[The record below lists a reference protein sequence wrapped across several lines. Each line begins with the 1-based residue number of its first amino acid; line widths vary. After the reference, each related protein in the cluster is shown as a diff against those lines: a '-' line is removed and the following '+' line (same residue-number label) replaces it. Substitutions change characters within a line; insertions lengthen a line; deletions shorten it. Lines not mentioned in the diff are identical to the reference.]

1 MDKCKDC
8 GMQEPHWCCY
18 SPEPTI
24 EERLGKIESQL
35 SELIELLSCDDCDC
49 ESPEDMAKKFHEAYE
64 RLAPEFGY
72 ATKKDSAVH
81 WDYVPKENKNLM
93 IAVCKELY
101 CDCEDEEEPTP
112 DIHFEDGECTICD
125 KCEKCD
131 ETLCQCDCVDP
142 SVPSKWAQ
150 EPRGGV

>member
-49 ESPEDMAKKFHEAYE
+49 E
-64 RLAPEFGY
+64 
-72 ATKKDSAVH
+72 
-81 WDYVPKENKNLM
+81 
-93 IAVCKELY
+93 
-101 CDCEDEEEPTP
+101 DEEEPTP

-150 EPRGGV
+150 D